1 MNITPGAYD
10 ETSRTV
16 SVLFEHGGVAYTRTV
31 NACYDADGQYDE
43 QATAA
48 RVQEVARGVAV
59 KIALGVIAPMAE
71 TDDDDT
77 SAIWPSAPI
86 G

>member
-1 MNITPGAYD
+1 MDIAIGPLD
-10 ETSRTV
+10 ETTRQV
-16 SVLFEHGGVAYTRTV
+16 AVRFRDAGVTHDRRI

-59 KIALGVIAPMAE
+59 KIALGVIAPMDE
-71 TDDDDT
+71 TDVLSDQ
-77 SAIWPSAPI
+77 PSN
-86 G
+86 